1 MSPFPHLMEKLS
13 LCWLTGRRPGWPW
26 FLILCHELEDRVS
39 YHGTEEK
46 SVMNIYVG
54 NLAYSVLEEDLQGLF
69 DAYGEVASVRIIMD
83 KITRKSRGF
92 GFVEMP
98 TDTDAQKAIAE
109 LNGRELKGSD
119 ILVNQARE
127 RSENRSERRPRD
139 RG

>member
-1 MSPFPHLMEKLS
+1 
-13 LCWLTGRRPGWPW
+13 
-26 FLILCHELEDRVS
+26 
-39 YHGTEEK
+39 
-46 SVMNIYVG
+46 MNIYVG